1 VVERSWGET
10 VREARKSN
18 PGGNVGSNK
27 GLWFEAT
34 GPAYLRVWGSS
45 FLEVGTE
52 RPIRYG
58 HMPLEIKR
66 LGILVCSEHLAVP
79 EVNDGAVCVIVVI
92 ALELRPNE

>member
-10 VREARKSN
+10 VREAREAS
-18 PGGNVGSNK
+18 PGGSVGSNK
-27 GLWFEAT
+27 GLCFEVT
-34 GPAYLRVWGSS
+34 GPAYLRVWCSS

-52 RPIRYG
+52 RLIRYG
-58 HMPLEIKR
+58 HLLLEIKR
-66 LGILVCSEHLAVP
+66 LGILVRSGHLAVP